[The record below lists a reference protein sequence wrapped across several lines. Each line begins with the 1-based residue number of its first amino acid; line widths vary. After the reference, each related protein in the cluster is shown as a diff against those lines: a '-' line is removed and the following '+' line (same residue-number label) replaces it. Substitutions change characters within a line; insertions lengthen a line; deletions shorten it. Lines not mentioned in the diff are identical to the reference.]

1 MTRATEHVDAEYL
14 ARVAPRPF
22 PAAALPSLVLACVTE
37 RPLRAI
43 LDPALLV
50 ALGAL
55 LLLVALKAGWPLL
68 VLPLLVIATRLWR
81 EAARVWAR
89 VRDELAL
96 LRYGRIMQAH
106 VLKLRPHRDALGEID
121 GALLYCAIVV
131 APRRTYIGS
140 AWLADGTEA
149 LRLARAGRVRVLC
162 LPRAPGTWR
171 IVDELQGEVRYDLK
185 GPAAS
190 PLGEG

>member
-14 ARVAPRPF
+14 ARAAPRPF
-22 PAAALPSLVLACVTE
+22 PAAALPSLVLACAME

-43 LDPALLV
+43 LDPALLL
-50 ALGAL
+50 AFGAL
-55 LLLVALKAGWPLL
+55 LLLAALKAGWPLL
-68 VLPLLVIATRLWR
+68 TLSLLVIAWRLWR
-81 EAARVWAR
+81 EALRVRAR

-96 LRYGRIMQAH
+96 LRHGRIVQAH

-121 GALLYCAIVV
+121 GALLYCAVVV

-140 AWLADGTEA
+140 AWLSDGTEA
-149 LRLARAGRVRVLC
+149 LRLARAGRVQVLC

-171 IVDELQGEVRYDLK
+171 IVEELQGEVRYDLK
-185 GPAAS
+185 GPPAEL
-190 PLGEG
+190 PVG